1 MARGR
6 AANYDDQ
13 RAAILAQAARLFAR
27 QGYAATSMNQVAD
40 ACALSKAA
48 LYHYF
53 RDKYALVTHIAE
65 AHVRLLLAVTQEV
78 EEQCTEPQR
87 CLQALIERFVREYSG
102 AQDAHRVLTED
113 VRFLEPADR
122 DRILGIEREV
132 VAHFAR
138 AIAALRPELQA
149 TAIEKPLAMLLFGM
163 INWLFTWF
171 KPGQPLDES
180 TLAPLVADLFLNGV
194 RGLHVAAL
202 PYRQGEPS
210 DAT

>member
-53 RDKYALVTHIAE
+53 RDKYALLTHIAE
-65 AHVRLLLAVTQEV
+65 AHVRLLLAVTQDV
-78 EEQCTEPQR
+78 ETQYPDAQR
-87 CLQALIERFVREYSG
+87 RLPALIERFVREDAG

-113 VRFLEPADR
+113 VRFLDPADR

-138 AIAALRPELQA
+138 AIAATRPGLESAALD
-149 TAIEKPLAMLLFGM
+149 KPLAMLLFGM

-171 KPGQPLDES
+171 KPGQPLDDS

-194 RGLHVAAL
+194 GGLHIDTLTQLEGERADAA
-202 PYRQGEPS
+202 
-210 DAT
+210 